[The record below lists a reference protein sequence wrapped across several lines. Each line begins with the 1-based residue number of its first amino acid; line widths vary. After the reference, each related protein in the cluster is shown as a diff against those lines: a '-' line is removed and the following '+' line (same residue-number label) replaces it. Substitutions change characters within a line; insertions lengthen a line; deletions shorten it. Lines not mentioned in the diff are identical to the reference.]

1 MRFPDSHL
9 FWIPPE
15 ILEQFTVLREFFISK
30 WLTNW
35 LLFLDRIQN
44 TKRDKLDPQFIDS
57 MKNWNG
63 PETDIESKS
72 FKVGKSQL
80 AAIHRFLVA
89 EVNPFSSQMLNDHQI
104 KNMLSRN
111 DSIVTLKRNDTSLIN
126 RHDQINSFMMIISG
140 RAEIYF
146 SSGLAL
152 LYF

>member
-1 MRFPDSHL
+1 
-9 FWIPPE
+9 
-15 ILEQFTVLREFFISK
+15 
-30 WLTNW
+30 
-35 LLFLDRIQN
+35 
-44 TKRDKLDPQFIDS
+44 

-63 PETDIESKS
+63 PETDIESKA

-89 EVNPFSSQMLNDHQI
+89 EVNPFNSQMLNDHQI

-111 DSIVTLKRNDTSLIN
+111 DSIVTLKRNDSSLIN

-146 SSGLAL
+146 SSGSAL
-152 LYF
+152 RYF

>member
-1 MRFPDSHL
+1 M
-9 FWIPPE
+9 
-15 ILEQFTVLREFFISK
+15 
-30 WLTNW
+30 TNW

-63 PETDIESKS
+63 PETDIETKS